1 VKERMK
7 TLAESVELLRFLFSD
22 DITPNEKA
30 ADLIARAPQGYLR
43 AALEALDRVGEW
55 QTDAIQAALDE
66 VATAAGLNRTKG
78 WQPVRAAVTGSNVSP
93 PLPQS
98 LELLGRER
106 TLERLRAVVK

>member
-1 VKERMK
+1 V
-7 TLAESVELLRFLFSD
+7 
-22 DITPNEKA
+22 
-30 ADLIARAPQGYLR
+30 
-43 AALEALDRVGEW
+43 
-55 QTDAIQAALDE
+55 LDE
-66 VATAAGLNRTKG
+66 VANAAGLNRTKG